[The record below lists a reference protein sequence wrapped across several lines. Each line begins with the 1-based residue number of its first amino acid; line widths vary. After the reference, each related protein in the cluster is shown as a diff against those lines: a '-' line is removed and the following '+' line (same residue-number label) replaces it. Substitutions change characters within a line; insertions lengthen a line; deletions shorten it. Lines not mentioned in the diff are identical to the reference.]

1 MAPGNRPFVGAA
13 MLDRLVLAGR
23 RVSRYGRVFPL
34 RQAARFAYRDFRGE
48 PTVVEVSWPGYR
60 APFALRAGTADVRTF
75 CHVVAADG
83 YRQAA
88 IVPPRVV
95 VDAGAHIGLAS
106 VWYANRHPDARVI
119 ALEPD
124 ADNFQL
130 LRRNTAAYP
139 NVTPVHAALWK
150 TSGSV
155 LLTDPDQGSWAF
167 RVAGDHATGTG
178 AAPGAAVVS
187 ALCVD
192 DLLDTYGIDRI
203 DVFKI
208 DIEGSEK
215 AVFEHSA
222 TWIDRVDAIA
232 IELHDRFQPGCS
244 RAFYEATAG
253 FQDETNRDEDTFVHR
268 VAATSGHG
276 PSAADD

>member
-1 MAPGNRPFVGAA
+1 MAPGNKPFVGAA
-13 MLDRLVLAGR
+13 VLDRVVLAGR

-48 PTVVEVSWPGYR
+48 PSVVEVSWPGYR
-60 APFALRAGTADVRTF
+60 APFELRAGTADVRTF

-83 YRQAA
+83 YRQPAVA
-88 IVPPRVV
+88 PPRVV

-106 VWYANRHPDARVI
+106 VWYANRYPDARVI

-124 ADNFQL
+124 TDNFDL
-130 LRRNTAAYP
+130 LCRNTAAYP
-139 NVTPVHAALWK
+139 NVTPVHAALWMS
-150 TSGSV
+150 SGSV

-167 RVAGDHATGTG
+167 RVAGDHTTAGER
-178 AAPGAAVVS
+178 AAVVP

-215 AVFEHSA
+215 AVFEHSG

-232 IELHDRFQPGCS
+232 IELHDRFEPGCS

-253 FQDETNRDEDTFVHR
+253 FRDEANRDEDTFVHR
-268 VAATSGHG
+268 VAGGAASGHG
-276 PSAADD
+276 PGAAAD